1 MLKVKNSL
9 GFIFFFVFDWRIF
22 LMYFEREE
30 RFLYIIDQI
39 EEEGFFDYEN
49 IKIFNFE
56 MVVLKYIEMIYF
68 CIFIIFLIV
77 IVFYKIVVGLV
88 IIIV

>member
-1 MLKVKNSL
+1 
-9 GFIFFFVFDWRIF
+9 
-22 LMYFEREE
+22 
-30 RFLYIIDQI
+30 
-39 EEEGFFDYEN
+39 
-49 IKIFNFE
+49 

-77 IVFYKIVVGLV
+77 IVFYKIAVGLV